1 MLLGRILE
9 LFFVVI
15 LLLGIYS
22 LVFFKFFGIKD
33 TVFLFFIKVNFFV
46 YFGLFIFGLFKI
58 ESIKITIRVTPLVEV
73 VLKP

>member
-9 LFFVVI
+9 LSFVAI

-33 TVFLFFIKVNFFV
+33 TAFFIKVNFFV

>member
-1 MLLGRILE
+1 
-9 LFFVVI
+9 
-15 LLLGIYS
+15 
-22 LVFFKFFGIKD
+22 
-33 TVFLFFIKVNFFV
+33 VNFFV